1 VPEPPSFPVFL
12 NSFRNLRQRAALRAP
27 DHPGYYEGIF
37 VSGSRVLASGAMFAG
52 LALALGGGHLAIATL
67 AALPALTRLAH
78 LAVPELVRRHGSW
91 AVAAAACWL
100 ERTGFTV
107 AAIFGIVR
115 PDGWAVPGLLA
126 GIGFGFLG
134 QNLYDASLAAL
145 HTEAT
150 PADTFGRYTA
160 AKARWA
166 AISGL
171 VLGVL
176 ASVAVDWAERA
187 AGVPPHVARALAIVA
202 GIAVHVAVTFPLR
215 RMHTVARAL
224 AVARVRARGRPATG
238 AVPTHNGRAPLFVL
252 PSAPEQWAVV
262 KFALVWGCSVGIST
276 RQGEAMAISVLGV
289 SVGMITLLNAI
300 LVGAGVL
307 GAGMWGRLGDR
318 FGGKGLMS
326 ITLLGLAIDPLWMLA
341 ALFIHP
347 IFLLP
352 SYALGGVFNSGWSI
366 SQNMTL
372 VRTTGHPADR
382 IRVLAFYN
390 VAFGLAAGTAPMAGG
405 AILELLDAHYPVE
418 VAYGALFALAVA
430 LRLRAYQSLRTM
442 PAPPSEPGR
451 YVSAVVIRAVR
462 WGAVRRTR
470 IVRRI
475 GQSVTATIGYSI
487 ASRIA
492 SETTLRIASPHGG
505 SAQPTEPE
513 PRYAAPEPKEG
524 VAPDPVASNDS

>member
-1 VPEPPSFPVFL
+1 MAGPDGGWRRARAVQLLGLL
-12 NSFRNLRQRAALRAP
+12 NSLRNLRQRAALRAP
-27 DHPGYYEGIF
+27 DHPGYYEGIL

-91 AVAAAACWL
+91 AVAATACWL
-100 ERTGFTV
+100 ERIGFLL
-107 AAIFGIVR
+107 AAVFGIVR
-115 PDGWAVPGLLA
+115 PDDWAIPGLLA
-126 GIGFGFLG
+126 GIGVGFLG

-150 PADTFGRYTA
+150 PADHFGRYTA
-160 AKARWA
+160 TKARWA

-176 ASVAVDWAERA
+176 ASVVVDWAERA
-187 AGVPPHVARALAIVA
+187 AGVPPHIARALAIVA
-202 GIAVHVAVTFPLR
+202 GVAVHVAVTLPLH

-224 AVARVRARGRPATG
+224 ALARLRARGRPATG
-238 AVPTHNGRAPLFVL
+238 AAETPYRRAPLIVL
-252 PSAPEQWAVV
+252 PSTLDQWAVV
-262 KFALVWGCSVGIST
+262 KFALVWGCSAGIST

-307 GAGMWGRLGDR
+307 GAGTWGRLSDR

-326 ITLLGLAIDPLWMLA
+326 ITLLGLAVDPLWMLA
-341 ALFIHP
+341 ALFVHP

-352 SYALGGVFNSGWSI
+352 SYALGGIFNSGWTI
-366 SQNMTL
+366 AQNMTL

-390 VAFGLAAGTAPMAGG
+390 VAFGLAAGTAPMVGG
-405 AILELLDAHYPVE
+405 TILELLDTYYPVE
-418 VAYGALFALAVA
+418 VAYGALFTLAVA

-451 YVSAVVIRAVR
+451 YVSAVVLRAVR
-462 WGAVRRTR
+462 RRAVRRTR
-470 IVRRI
+470 VVRRF
-475 GQSVTATIGYSI
+475 GNAVGSTIS
-487 ASRIA
+487 S
-492 SETTLRIASPHGG
+492 TF
-505 SAQPTEPE
+505 
-513 PRYAAPEPKEG
+513 AAVVGAGRG
-524 VAPDPVASNDS
+524 V

>member
-1 VPEPPSFPVFL
+1 MCAAAPCDLPTGLDRIPYSELSGLAVSRRGVPARQGRPASWHL
-12 NSFRNLRQRAALRAP
+12 NPFRILRHRAALRAP

-67 AALPALTRLAH
+67 AALPALTRLTH
-78 LAVPELVRRHGSW
+78 LAVPELVRRHGSL
-91 AVAAAACWL
+91 AVAATACWL
-100 ERTGFTV
+100 ERGGFLV
-107 AAIFGIVR
+107 AAIFGIIR
-115 PDGWAVPGLLA
+115 PDGWAVAGFLA

-150 PADTFGRYTA
+150 PAGTFGRYTA

-176 ASVAVDWAERA
+176 ASVAVDYAERA
-187 AGVPPHVARALAIVA
+187 VGVPPHIARALAIIA
-202 GIAVHVAVTFPLR
+202 GIGVHLAVTVPLR
-215 RMHTVARAL
+215 RMHVVARAL
-224 AVARVRARGRPATG
+224 AVAHARARGRPTTD
-238 AVPTHNGRAPLFVL
+238 AVQTHGPHAPLVVL

-262 KFALVWGCSVGIST
+262 KFALVWGSAIGISM

-307 GAGMWGRLGDR
+307 GAGMWGRLSDR

-326 ITLLGLAIDPLWMLA
+326 ITLLGLSIDPLWMLA
-341 ALFIHP
+341 ALLVHP
-347 IFLLP
+347 LFLLP

-366 SQNMTL
+366 AQNMTL
-372 VRTTGHPADR
+372 VRTTGQAADR
-382 IRVLAFYN
+382 IRVFAFYN
-390 VAFGLAAGTAPMAGG
+390 VAFGLAAGSAPMAGG

-442 PAPPSEPGR
+442 PAPPAQPGR
-451 YVSAVVIRAVR
+451 YVSAVVLRAVR
-462 WGAVRRTR
+462 RGAVRRTR
-470 IVRRI
+470 RVRRLGHAVGSTI
-475 GQSVTATIGYSI
+475 ATVLG
-487 ASRIA
+487 
-492 SETTLRIASPHGG
+492 
-505 SAQPTEPE
+505 
-513 PRYAAPEPKEG
+513 AARG
-524 VAPDPVASNDS
+524 AV